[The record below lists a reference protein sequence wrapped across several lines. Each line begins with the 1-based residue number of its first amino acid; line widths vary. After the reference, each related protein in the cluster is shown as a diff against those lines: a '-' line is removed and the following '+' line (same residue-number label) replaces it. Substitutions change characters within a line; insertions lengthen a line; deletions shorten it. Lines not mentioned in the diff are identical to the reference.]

1 MEELMEKE
9 SILDILLDEEN
20 KEPLV
25 LTSEN
30 QRLTFEQVAV
40 IPFDKKVYAIL
51 KPIDPI
57 DGIADD
63 EAVVFYVDE
72 EHDSLQVEDDEEK
85 AKAVF
90 DEYYRLL
97 DELEKESEK

>member
-1 MEELMEKE
+1 MEKE
-9 SILDILLDEEN
+9 SILDILLDEDN

-25 LTSEN
+25 LTSED

-40 IPFDKKVYAIL
+40 IPFDEKVYAIL
-51 KPIDPI
+51 KPVEQIE
-57 DGIADD
+57 GIAED

-72 EHDSLQVEDDEEK
+72 EHDSLQVEDNEEK

>member
-9 SILDILLDEEN
+9 SILDILLDEDN

-25 LTSEN
+25 LTSED

-40 IPFDKKVYAIL
+40 IPFDEKVYAIL
-51 KPIDPI
+51 KPVDPI
-57 DGIADD
+57 DGIAED
-63 EAVVFYVDE
+63 EAVVFFVDE
-72 EHDSLQVEDDEEK
+72 EHDSLQVEDNEEK

-97 DELEKESEK
+97 EELEKESEK

>member
-1 MEELMEKE
+1 MEKE

-25 LTSEN
+25 LTSED

-40 IPFDKKVYAIL
+40 IPFDEKVYAIL
-51 KPIDPI
+51 KPVDPI
-57 DGIADD
+57 DGIAED

-72 EHDSLQVEDDEEK
+72 EHDSLQVEDNEEK

-90 DEYYRLL
+90 YEYYRLL
-97 DELEKESEK
+97 DELDKESEK

>member
-9 SILDILLDEEN
+9 SILDILLDEDN

-25 LTSEN
+25 LTSED

-40 IPFDKKVYAIL
+40 IPFDEKVYAIL
-51 KPIDPI
+51 KPVDPI
-57 DGIADD
+57 DGIAED

-72 EHDSLQVEDDEEK
+72 EHDSLQVEDNEEK

>member
-1 MEELMEKE
+1 MEKE

-25 LTSEN
+25 LTSED
-30 QRLTFEQVAV
+30 QRLTFEQVAA
-40 IPFDKKVYAIL
+40 IPFDEKVYAIL
-51 KPIDPI
+51 KPVEQIE
-57 DGIADD
+57 GIAED

-72 EHDSLQVEDDEEK
+72 EHDSLQVEDNEEK

-90 DEYYRLL
+90 AEYYRLL